1 MSILLVV
8 QAGHDET
15 TGNESQLLPFGN
27 STVFGTLL
35 DRVAGFEDGPVVAA
49 ISDLPA
55 DDALEELA
63 NEREIPVVRA
73 PSDDL
78 LARFVEVI
86 ADYPAEHLVRISASS
101 PLIDRHLVTAM
112 VEAHTSSGADYT
124 SNTLL
129 RTHPQG
135 LDVEVIR
142 SDALLDAAEQAES
155 AEERAG
161 VTTFVQRRPANYKLQ
176 AVLAPGD
183 YEDHAWS
190 ANADSVD
197 RITQLIQKSGGS
209 FDRSW
214 DNLLAYDR
222 PQTPDSPVRLRVA
235 RENVLEHLPEL
246 TDTIGFPPD
255 PFPIGDPSR
264 RSWGVWVDD
273 QLIGAIVV
281 SVQNGWG
288 TLAGAFR
295 PGIDGDLAPQALA
308 ALDERLLADGQ
319 LIALTIDG
327 STIRNYRN

>member
-15 TGNESQLLPFGN
+15 TGNESQLLQFGN
-27 STVFGTLL
+27 STVFGTIL
-35 DRVAGFEDGPVVAA
+35 DRVAGFEDGPVVVA

-55 DDALEELA
+55 DDQLEEIA

-86 ADYPAEHLVRISASS
+86 ADYPAEHLVRVTTSS
-101 PLIDRHLVTAM
+101 PLIDRHLISSIVD
-112 VEAHTSSGADYT
+112 AHTTSGADYT

-129 RTHPQG
+129 RTHPAG

-155 AEERAG
+155 ADERAG
-161 VTTFVQRRPANYKLQ
+161 VTTFVQRRPADYKLQ

-190 ANADSVD
+190 GDEESLE

-209 FDRSW
+209 FDRAW

-222 PQTPDSPVRLRVA
+222 PQIPDSAVRLRVA
-235 RENVLEHLPEL
+235 RNNVLEHLDEL

-255 PFPIGDPSR
+255 PFPIGDPTR
-264 RSWGVWVDD
+264 RSWGVWAGDE
-273 QLIGAIVV
+273 LIGAIVV

-288 TLAGAFR
+288 TLAGKFR

-308 ALDERLLADGQ
+308 AVDERLLADEQ
-319 LIALTIDG
+319 VIALTIDG
-327 STIRNYRN
+327 SAIRNYRS